1 MVTVKGFH
9 LIRRG
14 VMKFSGS
21 SGVRMEFFVV
31 SGDLHFLYLDENR
44 RLRCRKLISVESGE
58 ETSQDRSKLGFI
70 FVPLQVIVQ
79 CEISSWTCNN
89 NISYNL
95 QIANVPYCHAH
106 LGVIEIIRDTF
117 WAVF

>member
-1 MVTVKGFH
+1 
-9 LIRRG
+9 

-31 SGDLHFLYLDENR
+31 SGDLHFLYLDQNR

-70 FVPLQVIVQ
+70 FVPLQAMMFIARFIAGLVTITSLTIDILLCPFRGHSNNTTLFWQFSDLLVI
-79 CEISSWTCNN
+79 
-89 NISYNL
+89 
-95 QIANVPYCHAH
+95 
-106 LGVIEIIRDTF
+106 F
-117 WAVF
+117 F